1 MSQAVRSRLG
11 FRRLLSPRASGL
23 LGLLGALGLTACGHS
38 TAVSPEVGVEVPER
52 WTAEAAISEAAPG
65 DLSLPAL
72 AASDL
77 PEVGFDLGEP
87 ALAAVIEEALEG
99 NRDLAAAAA
108 RLDQAAARA
117 RIAGADLWPQASAG
131 FDANRSKRNFIGF
144 PIPGSG
150 GDEVLSSTSTTF
162 GVALNV
168 SWEPDLWG
176 RVRAGRDAAN
186 ADLAAAQADFV
197 GARRSLAAQ
206 TAKAWLAAVEAAQQ
220 RSLAQVTLENRE
232 DSTAK
237 VRRRYEAGL
246 RSPLDLRLAQASDEG
261 ARASLAARRAQL
273 DAALRQLE
281 VLLGRYPAA
290 RLELAGELPR
300 AAAVPAG
307 LPSELVTRR
316 PDVQAAERRLVAAG
330 ARVAEAR
337 ASLYPRIT
345 LTGSTGTSSEQLE
358 NLLDGDFS
366 VWSLA
371 GSILQPLFQGGRL
384 RAGVDLARATEAE
397 GVAAYAGTVL
407 RAFAEVET
415 NLAATELLRL
425 QEEALEGAV
434 EQAVAAERLAQE
446 RYGSGLADYLTV
458 LESQRQALDS
468 QSQLLSV
475 RRQRLAAQIDL
486 YLALGGDL
494 EPSLE
499 PEQVPS
505 DPLEAAA
512 R

>member
-1 MSQAVRSRLG
+1 
-11 FRRLLSPRASGL
+11 L
-23 LGLLGALGLTACGHS
+23 LGLAGCGHS
-38 TAVSPEVGVEVPER
+38 TTVPPELGVEVPEQ
-52 WTAEAAISEAAPG
+52 WTATENREGAQDGAETLPG
-65 DLSLPAL
+65 LDLPA
-72 AASDL
+72 
-77 PEVGFDLGEP
+77 VGFDLGDP
-87 ALAAVIEEALEG
+87 ALATVIEEALEG
-99 NRDLAAAAA
+99 NRDLAVAAA

-131 FDANRSKRNFIGF
+131 LDASRAKRNFIGF
-144 PIPGSG
+144 PIPGSS

-176 RVRAGRDAAN
+176 RIRAGRDAAN
-186 ADLAAAQADFV
+186 ADLAAAEADFV
-197 GARRSLAAQ
+197 AARRSLAAQ

-220 RSLAQVTLENRE
+220 LSLAEITLTNRE

-261 ARASLAARRAQL
+261 ARASLAARRIQL

-281 VLLGRYPAA
+281 VSLGRYPAA
-290 RLELAGELPR
+290 RLELAQQLPD
-300 AAAVPAG
+300 ATAVPAG

-337 ASLYPRIT
+337 AALYPRIA

-358 NLLDGDFS
+358 NLLDGDYS

-407 RAFAEVET
+407 QAFGEVES
-415 NLAATELLRL
+415 NLAAAELLRL
-425 QEEALEGAV
+425 QQEALEGAV
-434 EQAVAAERLAQE
+434 EQSVAAERLAQE
-446 RYGSGLADYLTV
+446 RYESGLAEYLTV

-486 YLALGGDL
+486 YLALGGDPDS
-494 EPSLE
+494 PSE
-499 PEQVPS
+499 PEAATS
-505 DPLEAAA
+505 DPPQTAA